1 MEVRAPEAGLQISRD
16 TALVLTANQVLVTQ
30 HGARPITVKFLI
42 DSQRLN
48 GVDGH
53 YEAEYELKNGSYLG
67 LYFKQVKDDIMIRVR
82 RGKSQLSYS
91 VRIDRFVDEDLMPV
105 SMSEFEDL
113 VHHWLND

>member
-16 TALVLTANQVLVTQ
+16 TALVLIANQVLVTG
-30 HGARPITVKFLI
+30 HGARPITVKFLV
-42 DSQRLN
+42 DSQRVN

-53 YEAEYELKNGSYLG
+53 YEAEYELNNGTYLG
-67 LYFKQVKDDIMIRVR
+67 LHFKQVKDDITIRVR

-91 VRIDRFVDEDLMPV
+91 VRIDKYVDEDLMPI
-105 SMSEFEDL
+105 SMSDFTDL